1 MSELSDTQS
10 VDRYQATSF
19 LFQFTEDTPNR
30 DRFKKHLVPAVF
42 SRFRIG
48 RRESGQMRNDDVQLC
63 LIAQPGR
70 QAGQP
75 NHRQRVRSPLTAP
88 AVKERFW
95 LRKQRRPLM
104 APAVKERFWL
114 RKQPPRTC
122 RVNCGCIIVLKSTRP
137 AHTWGETGATQSL
150 RKAFFCSVQPSCV
163 LDRERDHRIVV

>member
-1 MSELSDTQS
+1 VSELSDTQS
-10 VDRYQATSF
+10 VDRSQTTSF

-95 LRKQRRPLM
+95 LRR
-104 APAVKERFWL
+104 
-114 RKQPPRTC
+114 QPPRTC

-137 AHTWGETGATQSL
+137 AHTWGEAGATQSL

-163 LDRERDHRIVV
+163 MTERETTR